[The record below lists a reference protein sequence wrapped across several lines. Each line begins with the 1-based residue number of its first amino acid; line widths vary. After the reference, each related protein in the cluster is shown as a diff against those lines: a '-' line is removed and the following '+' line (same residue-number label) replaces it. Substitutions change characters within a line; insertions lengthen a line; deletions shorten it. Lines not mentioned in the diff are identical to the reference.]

1 MYPQDGLK
9 LYVIENEHEF
19 MILLLPPPK
28 DWMTAL
34 PEDLVVTLMNLKSS
48 WLSTSAQD

>member
-28 DWMTAL
+28 DWMTDAR
-34 PEDLVVTLMNLKSS
+34 TWS
-48 WLSTSAQD
+48 